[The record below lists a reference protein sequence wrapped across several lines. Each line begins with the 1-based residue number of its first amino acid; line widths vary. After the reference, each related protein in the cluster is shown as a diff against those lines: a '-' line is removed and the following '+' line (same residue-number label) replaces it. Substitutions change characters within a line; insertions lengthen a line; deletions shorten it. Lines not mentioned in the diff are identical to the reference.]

1 MIRFRLR
8 ELIADKAFREKR
20 VITMGEV
27 AEATGIHRTTLTKI
41 ANSPGYNCT
50 TDNIDRLC
58 QYFECAT
65 GDVIVFIPEEGDNE
79 E

>member
-8 ELIADKAFREKR
+8 ELIADKAFNEKR

-41 ANSPGYNCT
+41 ANSPSYNCT

-58 QYFECAT
+58 QYFGCET
-65 GDVIVFIPEEGDNE
+65 GEVIVFIPEEGKNE
-79 E
+79 V